1 VTTSSTSS
9 NGGTA
14 VAIKSANDD
23 ALHIVSSAAD
33 GNSSFT
39 YSSSTPHSK
48 GDAWDS
54 APACRNSSTAT
65 FDASM
70 RLWGWENNAPCAF
83 KEDKAAAAS
92 TGPAKAD
99 AWDSAPPC
107 KQADTSATKDDS
119 GRLWAWENGASCA
132 FKAPG
137 DGGDAV
143 WEVSACRI
151 DKDVL
156 LACCWHA
163 AANHLVPM
171 ALRVSYFTCSMNARR
186 LLLTCFLQ
194 LLCCSAPGC
203 QALCC
208 SRNC

>member
-1 VTTSSTSS
+1 MLSARAAGAHIRSLLADAKADAKSTGGTSVSVSDSQGNADVKTASDSS

-14 VAIKSANDD
+14 VAVKSANDD
-23 ALHIVSSAAD
+23 ASHIVSTAAD

-65 FDASM
+65 FDDSM

-83 KEDKAAAAS
+83 NEEKAAAAAS
-92 TGPAKAD
+92 AVD
-99 AWDSAPPC
+99 NWDSAPPC
-107 KQADTSATKDDS
+107 KHADTSAKKDDS
-119 GRLWAWENGASCA
+119 GRWWGWEDNRSCA

-143 WEVSACRI
+143 WEVGAT
-151 DKDVL
+151 
-156 LACCWHA
+156 A
-163 AANHLVPM
+163 
-171 ALRVSYFTCSMNARR
+171 
-186 LLLTCFLQ
+186 
-194 LLCCSAPGC
+194 LLCVACWVAC
-203 QALCC
+203 L
-208 SRNC
+208 

>member
-1 VTTSSTSS
+1 MADAKADSKSTGGTSVSVSDAQGNADVKTSSDSS

-14 VAIKSANDD
+14 VAVKSANDD
-23 ALHIVSSAAD
+23 ASHIVSTAAD

-39 YSSSTPHSK
+39 YSSSTPHTK
-48 GDAWDS
+48 RDAWDS

-83 KEDKAAAAS
+83 KEEKAAAAS
-92 TGPAKAD
+92 TGD

-107 KQADTSATKDDS
+107 KHADTSAKKDDS
-119 GRLWAWENGASCA
+119 GRLWGWEDNHSCA

-143 WEVSACRI
+143 WEVGAT
-151 DKDVL
+151 
-156 LACCWHA
+156 
-163 AANHLVPM
+163 P
-171 ALRVSYFTCSMNARR
+171 
-186 LLLTCFLQ
+186 
-194 LLCCSAPGC
+194 LLCAACW
-203 QALCC
+203 
-208 SRNC
+208 NV